1 VEIVEAASTLG
12 LHILREGFG
21 VERVDSYSQIFDKL
35 AEKGVISYSVGEE
48 MKKLV
53 RLRNL
58 IVHRYWEV
66 DDARIYMEA
75 KKGGINVVK
84 RFLRE
89 VEEFVSRVRGG

>member
-21 VERVDSYSQIFDKL
+21 VERVDGYSQIFDKL
-35 AEKGVISYSVGEE
+35 AEKGAISYSVGEE

-66 DDARIYMEA
+66 DNARIYMEA
-75 KKGGINVVK
+75 RGSGTTIAE
-84 RFLRE
+84 RF
-89 VEEFVSRVRGG
+89 VEEAGEVCL